1 MSPDALLVKNGLVVT
16 KNGQQ
21 MSSVLIKNGLISDI
35 GDGNLGTGNGDCTV
49 IDASNCYV
57 TPGLIDLQVNGSPKC
72 NLWADP
78 TVSELKDLRR
88 QMLECGVTSFL
99 PTLITGDINHLN
111 KNISFL
117 NANGVGEDH
126 SKNNA
131 KEFARMP
138 GIHLEGPFLS
148 AKRPGV
154 HPPEHIK
161 PLSLSNV
168 KQVTFDNIKL
178 MTVAPETDASGDA
191 LKWLMQQKIEVSLG
205 HSDADLSQAQ
215 SAFDSG
221 VKLVTHLFNAMPPL
235 HHRSLGAVGAVFLDD
250 RITACIIADGLHL
263 SPEAVKLIYKIKGPD
278 KIILVTDIASVGTKD
293 GGLVGSSITLD
304 QAVLNVVNWGICD
317 FATAIKMASI
327 NPAMAVHLDDVGA
340 IARGMFGDILIWD
353 KDSLK
358 LKSKILGGNLLT

>member
-1 MSPDALLVKNGLVVT
+1 MSPDAMLVKNGLVLSN
-16 KNGQQ
+16 NGWR
-21 MSSVLIKNGLISDI
+21 MSSVLIKNGRIEDI
-35 GDGNLGTGNGDCTV
+35 GNGILGTANSDLQV

-78 TVSELKDLRR
+78 SEAELKALRH
-88 QMLECGVTSFL
+88 QMLACGVTSFL
-99 PTLITGDINHLN
+99 PTLITDDIKHLN

-117 NANGVGEDH
+117 NANGV
-126 SKNNA
+126 A
-131 KEFARMP
+131 KDNDSNDLARMP

-148 AKRPGV
+148 VKRPGV

-168 KQVTFDNIKL
+168 KQVSLENVKL
-178 MTVAPETDASGDA
+178 MTVACETDPSGET
-191 LKWLMQQKIEVSLG
+191 LEWLMQQKIELSLG

-215 SAFDSG
+215 SAFASG

-235 HHRSLGAVGAVFLDD
+235 HHRAPGAVGATFLDD
-250 RITACIIADGLHL
+250 NVTACIIADGLHL
-263 SPEAVKLIYKIKGPD
+263 SPDAVKLIFKIKGPD
-278 KIILVTDIASVGTKD
+278 RIILVTDIASVGTKD

-304 QAVLNVVNWGICD
+304 QAVLNMVTWQICD
-317 FATAIKMASI
+317 FATAIKMASN
-327 NPAMAVHLDDVGA
+327 NPARAVNLDNVGSIEKNMLADV
-340 IARGMFGDILIWD
+340 LIWD

-358 LKSKILGGNLLT
+358 LKSKILGGKLLT

>member
-16 KNGQQ
+16 NNGQS
-21 MSSVLIKNGLISDI
+21 MSSVLIKNGRIEDI
-35 GDGNLGTGNGDCTV
+35 GDGNLGTGNEVTQV

-78 TVSELKDLRR
+78 SEADLIALRR

-99 PTLITGDINHLN
+99 PTLITDDIEHLN

-117 NANGVGEDH
+117 NANGVGEDVGH
-126 SKNNA
+126 SNK
-131 KEFARMP
+131 KDLARMP

-148 AKRPGV
+148 SKRPGV
-154 HPPEHIK
+154 HPPEHIQA
-161 PLSLSNV
+161 LSLSNV
-168 KQVTFDNIKL
+168 KKVNLKNISL
-178 MTVAPETDASGDA
+178 MTVASETDPSGEA
-191 LKWLMQQKIEVSLG
+191 LKWLMQQKIELSLG

-215 SAFDSG
+215 SAFAQG

-235 HHRSLGAVGAVFLDD
+235 HHRSPGAVGATFLDD
-250 RITACIIADGLHL
+250 NVTACIIADGLHL
-263 SPEAVKLIYKIKGPD
+263 SPDAVKLIFKIKGPD

-304 QAVLNVVNWGICD
+304 QAVLNMVTWQVCD
-317 FATAIKMASI
+317 FATAIKMASY
-327 NPAMAVHLDDVGA
+327 NPAQAVHLDQVGSIAKNMLADV
-340 IARGMFGDILIWD
+340 LIWD
-353 KDSLK
+353 KNTLK
-358 LKSKILGGNLLT
+358 LKFKILGGNLLA